1 MGGEKQSEVSVGAD
15 PGSGDAGDKEPQE
28 PAGMEALD
36 GNARNALDGNACNAL
51 DGNARNAR
59 DTRDGLAGS
68 G

>member
-36 GNARNALDGNACNAL
+36 GNACNAL
-51 DGNARNAR
+51 DGNAR